1 VHCVTNAV
9 AQNFTA
15 NVLLAA
21 GAIPSMTIAADEI
34 AEFVARADALLIN
47 LGTFDR
53 ERRSATEIAIAQAGK
68 NGRPWVLDPVF
79 VDRSQPRTAFARM
92 LAAQKPAAVRLNAAE
107 FSALAGAPSDGALPD
122 DGALRRYALEQHCV
136 VALTGATDQVT
147 DGTRLLRI
155 GNGDPL
161 MSRVTAMGCAGTALV
176 AAALAVESDVLVA
189 VSAALMAFA
198 VAGEVAAARA
208 RGPGSFAVEI
218 VDALYGLDH
227 ATLRQRGRVT

>member
-1 VHCVTNAV
+1 M
-9 AQNFTA
+9 
-15 NVLLAA
+15 
-21 GAIPSMTIAADEI
+21 SSD
-34 AEFVARADALLIN
+34 
-47 LGTFDR
+47 
-53 ERRSATEIAIAQAGK
+53 
-68 NGRPWVLDPVF
+68 
-79 VDRSQPRTAFARM
+79 
-92 LAAQKPAAVRLNAAE
+92 
-107 FSALAGAPSDGALPD
+107 GAPSDD
-122 DGALRRYALEQHCV
+122 DALRRYALDRHCV

-147 DGTRLLRI
+147 DGARLVRI

-161 MSRVTAMGCAGTALV
+161 MGRVTAMGCAGTALV
-176 AAALAVESDVLVA
+176 AAALAVESDPLVA